1 MVPPPAF
8 DQPVYSPQKIAVVV
22 AELAEQGVAPS
33 AALEGTGLD
42 AAQLQTASTRVSY
55 RQFDTAFRN
64 ALRLS
69 RDPAIALRAE

>member
-33 AALEGTGLD
+33 AALGATPCS
-42 AAQLQTASTRVSY
+42 ASSATTTAI
-55 RQFDTAFRN
+55 FCG
-64 ALRLS
+64 
-69 RDPAIALRAE
+69 E